1 MRHKGIVF
9 LFILSILF
17 VSCDKNED
25 MQIEW
30 EPQHI
35 DENLNRDSEYIVVI
49 GDIQE
54 YTNDNERS
62 IYYEETMRW
71 IWSQYRYGINIKCIL
86 QVGDITNNNTRNQ
99 YETFYRYTYP
109 VANVI
114 PYIACIGNHDY
125 VWNADLKIENRN
137 QTSFSDYT
145 SFELTKSIVVDSFEP
160 NRMEN
165 IVVENIINGRPYY
178 ILVLEFG
185 ARQEVVKWARGCV
198 KKCKDKKFILM
209 THEFLSRDGNRISA
223 NSYAGL
229 QLKNTTWSTPEEIW
243 DDMIKDNDNI
253 VCVLCGHNGF
263 YSYQFSPNSFGRM
276 VPQILFNL
284 QYQDNGGN
292 GMVQL
297 WEFPQGNDSVYID
310 VYNTIQRQ
318 WYSDSTS
325 TKFSFKYIY

>member
-25 MQIEW
+25 IQLEW
-30 EPQHI
+30 EPQSI

-54 YTNDNERS
+54 YTNDNESS

-71 IWSQYRYGINIKCIL
+71 IWSQYRYGIKIKCIL
-86 QVGDITNNNTRNQ
+86 QVGDITNNNAQNQ

-114 PYIACIGNHDY
+114 PYVTCIGNHDY
-125 VWNADLKIENRN
+125 VWNAHLKIENRN

-145 SFELTKSIVVDSFEP
+145 SFELTKSLVVDSFEP

-165 IVVENIINGRPYY
+165 IVVENVINGKPYY

-185 ARQEVVKWARGCV
+185 ARQEVVKWAGDYA
-198 KKCKDKKFILM
+198 KNHQDKKFILM
-209 THEFLSRDGNRISA
+209 THEFLNRDGNRISA
-223 NSYAGL
+223 NSYAGR
-229 QLKNTTWSTPEEIW
+229 QLRNTTWSTPEEIW
-243 DDMIKDNDNI
+243 EGMIKENDNI

-263 YSYQFSPNSFGRM
+263 YGYQLSQNSYDRM

-292 GMVQL
+292 GLVQL
-297 WEFPQGNDSVYID
+297 WEFPQGSDFVHID

-318 WYSDSTS
+318 WYSDSTT